1 MASLPYRD
9 NTSRPSNYGRG
20 GDDDEDED
28 EEEADESGFKSSKD
42 AVLFAI
48 DVSESMLTRPT
59 DGDEKKSDAVLSPT
73 LAALKCAYALMQQR
87 IMSNPS
93 DMMGILL
100 FGTEKSK
107 FQEGDEETGRGG
119 LRYPHCYLLTDLD
132 IPAAADV
139 KQLRS
144 MVEEEEEAADLLVAS
159 KEEVSMANLLFCAN
173 QIFTTKAPNFS
184 TRRLFLVT
192 DNDFPHA
199 SNRDARNSAAV
210 RAKDLYDLGVTIELF
225 PISHPDRGYTFDRS
239 KFYNDIV
246 YSASPSDPDAPAPLT
261 ADIKPASS
269 TAKDGIS
276 LLQALLSSVASRSA
290 PRRSMFSHMPFEIGP
305 GLKISVKGFILIKRQ
320 EPKRTSYIYVPP
332 DSDKPQI
339 VTGVG
344 QLVADDT
351 ARTVEKAEVRRAYKF
366 GGETVSFSDAELA
379 KIKNFGDP
387 VIRIIGFKPLSM
399 LPVWAQPKQNYF
411 IYPSEEDFVGSTR
424 VFSALHQKL
433 LRDQKMAIAWF
444 IARRNANPTLI
455 ALIPG
460 REQRSDGGEQIM
472 PPGLWIK
479 HLPFADDIRAPPETE
494 MVKAPD
500 PLIDAM
506 RTVVQQLQLPKAV
519 YDPGKYP
526 NPGLQWFYRILQAL
540 ALEEDLPEKAEDK
553 TLPKWKQI
561 HKRAGPYVVEWGK
574 VLEEQYRVWQ
584 KENDRQPRIMA
595 NGGAK
600 RAGGAAP
607 AASNGRSAKK
617 AKADDG
623 GDAGEGGITD
633 AEMRAAFAKDAV
645 GKFTVA
651 DLKGWMQ
658 GKGIKAGTKKAEI
671 VDAVNGWHETKMETD

>member
-9 NTSRPSNYGRG
+9 TTSDPSNHGRG
-20 GDDDEDED
+20 SDNDD
-28 EEEADESGFKSSKD
+28 EEEEEVGESGYKTSKD

-48 DVSESMLTRPT
+48 DVSESMLAKPT
-59 DGDEKKSDAVLSPT
+59 DGDEKKPDTMLSPT
-73 LAALKCAYALMQQR
+73 IAALKCAYALTQQR
-87 IMSNPS
+87 IISNSS

-107 FQEGDEETGRGG
+107 FQDGDEETGRGG
-119 LRYPHCYLLTDLD
+119 LQYPHCYLLTDLD

-144 MVEEEEEAADLLVAS
+144 MVEDEEEAADLLVAS
-159 KEEVSMANLLFCAN
+159 KKEVSMANVLFCAN

-192 DNDFPHA
+192 DNDYPHA

-246 YSASPSDPDAPAPLT
+246 YSASPSDPDAPAPLS

-276 LLQALLSSVASRSA
+276 LLQSLLSSVASRSA
-290 PRRSMFSHMPFEIGP
+290 RRRAMFSHMPFEIGP
-305 GLKISVKGFILIKRQ
+305 GLKISVNGFILIKRQ
-320 EPKRTSYIYVPP
+320 EPKRTSYIYLPP

-339 VTGVG
+339 VMGVG
-344 QLVADDT
+344 QLIADDT
-351 ARTVEKAEVRRAYKF
+351 ARTVEKTEVRRAYKF
-366 GGETVSFSDAELA
+366 GGETISFSGDEMA
-379 KIKNFGDP
+379 KIKHFGDP

-399 LPVWAQPKQNYF
+399 LPVWAQVKQNYF

-433 LRDQKMAIAWF
+433 LRDQKMAVAWF
-444 IARRNANPTLI
+444 IARRNAKPTLT
-455 ALIPG
+455 ALIPS
-460 REQRSDGGEQIM
+460 REQRSEEGEQVM

-479 HLPFADDIRAPPETE
+479 HLPFADDIREPPETE
-494 MVKAPD
+494 VVKAPD

-506 RTVVQQLQLPKAV
+506 RVVVQQLQLPKAV
-519 YDPGKYP
+519 YDPHKYP

-574 VLEEQYRVWQ
+574 TLDDQYRMWQ
-584 KENDRQPRIMA
+584 KDNDRHPKPTA

-600 RAGGAAP
+600 RTGGAAP
-607 AASNGRSAKK
+607 AASNGRIKK
-617 AKADDG
+617 VKAEDG
-623 GDAGEGGITD
+623 EYAGDGGITD
-633 AEMRAAFAKDAV
+633 EEMRAAYAKDAV
-645 GKFTVA
+645 KKFTVA
-651 DLKGWMQ
+651 QLKGWMQ
-658 GKGIKAGTKKAEI
+658 GKGIKGVGTKKAEI
-671 VDAVNGWHETKMETD
+671 VDAVNGYFETKMEMD